1 MEVPD
6 NYKRNIWQWMLP
18 ELALTLL
25 GLLIYFHHFNG
36 SVGTLD
42 RKNGVDL
49 TSSRKDHSVIISY
62 LVFFDDGPDR
72 MALGH
77 QYASN
82 ALLVLM
88 EATSAAASFV
98 EVDLKARLA
107 SMIVYAAITTNDP
120 KQQPMQTAS
129 CGCYLLSDALLT
141 IQSTKYPELI
151 NPAPRCVV
159 RLRKLT

>member
-1 MEVPD
+1 METPD

-36 SVGTLD
+36 SVGTSD
-42 RKNGVDL
+42 QKNSVDL
-49 TSSRKDHSVIISY
+49 IGSRKDNSVIISY
-62 LVFFDDGPDR
+62 LGFIDDGPNP

-77 QYASN
+77 QYTSN

-88 EATSAAASFV
+88 EATSAAAAFV

-107 SMIVYAAITTNDP
+107 SIIVYAARITNGP
-120 KQQPMQTAS
+120 KQQPMQTALNHCQTS
-129 CGCYLLSDALLT
+129 
-141 IQSTKYPELI
+141 
-151 NPAPRCVV
+151 R
-159 RLRKLT
+159 